1 MLSLLFLYMR
11 LEDGVLLEKGE
22 GRMAV
27 AGVRIMPRPRS
38 SVTMEKGGDGRTTE
52 DSDPVGKAHGTNK
65 RRVLLRSE
73 MEHVRRTI

>member
-1 MLSLLFLYMR
+1 MLSLLFLYML

-27 AGVRIMPRPRS
+27 AGVKIMPQI

-65 RRVLLRSE
+65 RRSAVE
-73 MEHVRRTI
+73 K

>member
-1 MLSLLFLYMR
+1 ML

-27 AGVRIMPRPRS
+27 AGVRTMPQS

>member
-38 SVTMEKGGDGRTTE
+38 SVTTE